1 MTEPI
6 PPLFLIQMPY
16 NTHCML
22 SLILIPETLDIDVRP
37 FLNPF
42 VGMHA
47 CPIPSRPLED
57 DDTEVE
63 TTPYWSRATT

>member
-1 MTEPI
+1 
-6 PPLFLIQMPY
+6 
-16 NTHCML
+16 ML